1 MSERAIAATTF
12 AIALTRYARLSPGR
26 VSALLLAAPE
36 EIWHS
41 GGHAIDWFNEH
52 HASVETRLEPHDWEA
67 AAKVAEAT
75 LRNGISAVVIGDVG
89 YPTYLAGIQ
98 DPPPVL
104 YVKGNIDL
112 LVRPAGVAIVGTRKA
127 SPNGIIIAE
136 RISKYFAESDWTIV
150 SGLAMGIDAA
160 AHRGALNAAGATI
173 AVLAHGLRS
182 ASPKVNAHLGS
193 EILEK
198 GGAWVSEYPI
208 DVTAKPE
215 QFVLRNRIQIGLS
228 AGSIIVEGEERSGT
242 MTQAE
247 FCLRNKRKLF
257 AVLPEKIDALKLVST
272 GPLILVNKRGATPLR
287 SKEDYTAAM
296 NSMAPLR
303 SSMGVTKSAA
313 THAEE

>member
-1 MSERAIAATTF
+1 M
-12 AIALTRYARLSPGR
+12 
-26 VSALLLAAPE
+26 
-36 EIWHS
+36 
-41 GGHAIDWFNEH
+41 DWFNEH
-52 HASVETRLEPHDWEA
+52 HAASDTRLGPEEWQA
-67 AAKVAEAT
+67 ASKVAETTRRAGIAT
-75 LRNGISAVVIGDVG
+75 IPIGEPD
-89 YPTYLAGIQ
+89 YPAYLATIQ

-104 YVKGNIDL
+104 YVRGNLEL
-112 LVRPAGVAIVGTRKA
+112 LRRQAGVAIVGTRKA

-136 RISKYFAESDWTIV
+136 RISKYFAESRWTIV

-160 AHRGALNAAGATI
+160 AHRGALDVGGATI

-182 ASPKVNAHLGS
+182 ASPKMNAHLGS

-208 DVTAKPE
+208 DVPAKPE

-287 SKEDYTAAM
+287 SKDDYTAAM
-296 NSMAPLR
+296 NSMESLR
-303 SSMGVTKSAA
+303 ISTAEGLSAEP
-313 THAEE
+313 TV

>member
-1 MSERAIAATTF
+1 MSSRAIAATTL
-12 AIALTRYARLSPGR
+12 AIALTRFVRLSPGR
-26 VSALLLAAPE
+26 ASDLLLSAPPETWDSE
-36 EIWHS
+36 E
-41 GGHAIDWFNEH
+41 HAVDWFNEH
-52 HASVETRLEPHDWEA
+52 HAPKDTRLGPEEWQA
-67 AAKVAEAT
+67 ASKVAETTRRAGIAT
-75 LRNGISAVVIGDVG
+75 IPIGAPD
-89 YPTYLAGIQ
+89 YPPYLATIQ

-104 YVKGNIDL
+104 YVKGNLEL
-112 LVRPAGVAIVGTRKA
+112 LRRQAGVAIVGTRKA

-136 RISKYFAESDWTIV
+136 RISKYFAECGWTVV

-160 AHRGALNAAGATI
+160 AHRGALDVRGATI

-182 ASPKVNAHLGS
+182 ASPKINAHLGS

-208 DVTAKPE
+208 DVPAKPE

-287 SKEDYTAAM
+287 SKDDYTAAM
-296 NSMAPLR
+296 NSMASLR
-303 SSMGVTKSAA
+303 ISTAEGISAEP
-313 THAEE
+313 TV

>member
-1 MSERAIAATTF
+1 MSARAIAATTL
-12 AIALTRYARLSPGR
+12 AIALTRFVRLSPGR
-26 VSALLLAAPE
+26 ASNLLLSAPPETWGSE
-36 EIWHS
+36 E
-41 GGHAIDWFNEH
+41 HAVDWFNEH
-52 HASVETRLEPHDWEA
+52 HAASETRLGPGDWQA
-67 AAKVAEAT
+67 ASKVAETTRRA
-75 LRNGISAVVIGDVG
+75 GITTIPIGDPD
-89 YPTYLAGIQ
+89 YPLYLATIQ

-104 YVKGNIDL
+104 YVKGNLEL
-112 LVRPAGVAIVGTRKA
+112 LRRQAGVAIVGTRKA

-136 RISKYFAESDWTIV
+136 RISKYFAEAGWTIV

-160 AHRGALNAAGATI
+160 AHRGALDVSGATI

-182 ASPKVNAHLGS
+182 ASPKMNAHLGS

-208 DVTAKPE
+208 DVPAKPE

-296 NSMAPLR
+296 NSMESLR
-303 SSMGVTKSAA
+303 VSA
-313 THAEE
+313 TEVISAEPTA

>member
-1 MSERAIAATTF
+1 MSARAIAATTL
-12 AIALTRYARLSPGR
+12 AIALTRFVRLSPGR
-26 VSALLLAAPE
+26 ASDLLLSAPPDTWGSE
-36 EIWHS
+36 E
-41 GGHAIDWFNEH
+41 HAVDWFNEH
-52 HASVETRLEPHDWEA
+52 HAASDARLSPNDMQA
-67 AAKVAEAT
+67 ASKVADTTRRAGIAT
-75 LRNGISAVVIGDVG
+75 IPIGDPY
-89 YPTYLAGIQ
+89 YPQYLATIQ

-104 YVKGNIDL
+104 YIKGNLEL
-112 LVRPAGVAIVGTRKA
+112 LRRQAGVAIVGTRKA

-160 AHRGALNAAGATI
+160 AHRGALDVHGATI

-182 ASPKVNAHLGS
+182 ASPKINAHLGS

-208 DVTAKPE
+208 DVPAKPE

-247 FCLRNKRKLF
+247 FCLRNRRKLF

-287 SKEDYTAAM
+287 SKDDYTAAM
-296 NSMAPLR
+296 NAMESLR
-303 SSMGVTKSAA
+303 ISSAEGVSAA
-313 THAEE
+313 PTV

>member
-1 MSERAIAATTF
+1 M
-12 AIALTRYARLSPGR
+12 LLS
-26 VSALLLAAPE
+26 APPDTWE
-36 EIWHS
+36 NE
-41 GGHAIDWFNEH
+41 GHAIEWFNEH
-52 HASVETRLEPHDWEA
+52 HATGDSRLNRADWDA
-67 AAKVAEAT
+67 AAKVANLTQSA
-75 LRNGISAVVIGDVG
+75 GIVAIPIGDEN
-89 YPTYLAGIQ
+89 YPAYLAAIQ

-104 YVKGNIDL
+104 YVKGNLEL
-112 LVRPAGVAIVGTRKA
+112 LRKPAGVAIVGTRKA

-136 RISKYFAESDWTIV
+136 RISKYFAESGWTIV

-160 AHRGALNAAGATI
+160 AHRGALSVRGATI

-182 ASPKVNAHLGS
+182 ASPKINSHLGS
-193 EILEK
+193 EILES

-208 DVTAKPE
+208 DIPAKPE

-257 AVLPEKIDALKLVST
+257 AVLPEKIDALKLVAT

-287 SKEDYTAAM
+287 SKEDYAAALK
-296 NSMAPLR
+296 SMETVR
-303 SSMGVTKSAA
+303 SSIAFAGPRSSVAD
-313 THAEE
+313 

>member
-1 MSERAIAATTF
+1 MSARAVAATTL
-12 AIALTRYARLSPGR
+12 AIALTRFARVSPGR
-26 VSALLLAAPE
+26 ASDLLLSAPPDVLE
-36 EIWHS
+36 SE
-41 GGHAIDWFNEH
+41 GYAVEWFNEH
-52 HASVETRLEPHDWEA
+52 YATGDSRLSLADWEA
-67 AAKVAEAT
+67 ATKVADLTRGA
-75 LRNGISAVVIGDVG
+75 GIAAIPIGDES
-89 YPTYLAGIQ
+89 YPTYLAAIQ

-104 YVKGNIDL
+104 YVKGNLEL
-112 LVRPAGVAIVGTRKA
+112 LHRPAGVAIVGTRKA

-160 AHRGALNAAGATI
+160 AHRGALNARGATI

-182 ASPKVNAHLGS
+182 ASPKINSHLGS
-193 EILEK
+193 EILES

-208 DVTAKPE
+208 DVPAKPE

-257 AVLPEKIDALKLVST
+257 AVLPDKIDTLKLVAT

-287 SKEDYTAAM
+287 SKEDYAAALTSM
-296 NSMAPLR
+296 ETVRNSIALGGAR
-303 SSMGVTKSAA
+303 SPMPN
-313 THAEE
+313 

>member
-1 MSERAIAATTF
+1 MSARAVAATTL
-12 AIALTRYARLSPGR
+12 AIALTRFARVSPGR
-26 VSALLLAAPE
+26 ASDLLLSAPPDALE
-36 EIWHS
+36 DD
-41 GGHAIDWFNEH
+41 GHAVEWFNEH
-52 HASVETRLEPHDWEA
+52 HATVESRLSLADWES
-67 AAKVAEAT
+67 AAKIAELTRGA
-75 LRNGISAVVIGDVG
+75 GIAAIPIGDES
-89 YPTYLAGIQ
+89 YPAYLSAIQ

-104 YVKGNIDL
+104 YVKGNLEL
-112 LVRPAGVAIVGTRKA
+112 LRRPAGVAIVGTRKA

-136 RISKYFAESDWTIV
+136 RISKYFAEADWTVV

-160 AHRGALNAAGATI
+160 AHRGALNARGATI

-182 ASPKVNAHLGS
+182 ASPKINSHLGS
-193 EILEK
+193 EILES

-208 DVTAKPE
+208 DVPAKPE

-257 AVLPEKIDALKLVST
+257 AVLPDKIDTLKLVAT

-287 SKEDYTAAM
+287 SKEDYAAAL
-296 NSMAPLR
+296 NSMETVR
-303 SSMGVTKSAA
+303 SSMASAGMRSSISD
-313 THAEE
+313 